1 MIQFD
6 NIRQTRFSRGLPP
19 VQDIIIE
26 RRLRQRRDILFERRH
41 HAMQRNS
48 HIAI

>member
-6 NIRQTRFSRGLPP
+6 NVRQTRFTRIAART
-19 VQDIIIE
+19 DIIE
-26 RRLRQRRDILFERRH
+26 RRLRQRRDILFSN
-41 HAMQRNS
+41 ADITQMQRNS